1 MCYDINK
8 LKLTNCQKRKELI
21 TMKKILASLAAV
33 VMIGATSMSAFAAI
47 SPTAKPENSEEN
59 NVSPNTG
66 YSVMAEVGAIAAVV
80 SCSAA
85 GIVLSKKVK

>member
-1 MCYDINK
+1 
-8 LKLTNCQKRKELI
+8 
-21 TMKKILASLAAV
+21 MKKIIASLAAV
-33 VMIGATSMSAFAAI
+33 LMIGATSLSAFAAY
-47 SPTAKPENSEEN
+47 SPTAAPEDNEEEDI
-59 NVSPNTG
+59 VSPDTG

>member
-1 MCYDINK
+1 
-8 LKLTNCQKRKELI
+8 
-21 TMKKILASLAAV
+21 MKKIIASLAAAL
-33 VMIGATSMSAFAAI
+33 MIGATSLSAFAAV
-47 SPTAKPENSEEN
+47 SPTASPEEPEKKP
-59 NVSPNTG
+59 VSPNTG

>member
-1 MCYDINK
+1 
-8 LKLTNCQKRKELI
+8 
-21 TMKKILASLAAV
+21 MKKIIATLAAV
-33 VMIGATSMSAFAAI
+33 LMIGATSLSAFAAI
-47 SPTAKPENSEEN
+47 SPAARPEEDEDKDKN
-59 NVSPNTG
+59 NNTSPNTS

>member
-1 MCYDINK
+1 
-8 LKLTNCQKRKELI
+8 
-21 TMKKILASLAAV
+21 MKKIIASLAAV
-33 VMIGATSMSAFAAI
+33 LMIGATSMSAFAAI
-47 SPTAKPENSEEN
+47 SPTAAPEAEEEGN
-59 NVSPNTG
+59 ISPHTG

>member
-1 MCYDINK
+1 
-8 LKLTNCQKRKELI
+8 
-21 TMKKILASLAAV
+21 MKKIIASLAAV
-33 VMIGATSMSAFAAI
+33 LMIGATSMSAFAAI
-47 SPTAKPENSEEN
+47 SPTAAPEDNEDS
-59 NVSPNTG
+59 NVSPHTG

>member
-1 MCYDINK
+1 
-8 LKLTNCQKRKELI
+8 
-21 TMKKILASLAAV
+21 MKKIIASLAAV
-33 VMIGATSMSAFAAI
+33 IMIGATSMSAFAAY
-47 SPTAKPENSEEN
+47 SPTAAPEHNDEREIA
-59 NVSPNTG
+59 PYTG

>member
-1 MCYDINK
+1 
-8 LKLTNCQKRKELI
+8 
-21 TMKKILASLAAV
+21 MKKIIASLAAV
-33 VMIGATSMSAFAAI
+33 LMIGATSMSAFAAI
-47 SPTAKPENSEEN
+47 SPTAAPEDSDESK
-59 NVSPNTG
+59 VSPDTG

>member
-1 MCYDINK
+1 
-8 LKLTNCQKRKELI
+8 
-21 TMKKILASLAAV
+21 MKKIIASLAAV
-33 VMIGATSMSAFAAI
+33 LMIGATSMSAFAAY
-47 SPTAKPENSEEN
+47 SPTAAPEDNEEG
-59 NVSPNTG
+59 NVSPHTG